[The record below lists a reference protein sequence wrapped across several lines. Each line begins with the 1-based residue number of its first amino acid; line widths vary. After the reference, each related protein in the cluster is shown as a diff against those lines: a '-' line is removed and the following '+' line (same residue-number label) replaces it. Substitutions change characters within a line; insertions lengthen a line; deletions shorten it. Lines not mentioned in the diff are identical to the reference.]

1 MKSIGP
7 IFVEKKVK
15 NKMLIVAKS
24 EATQK
29 LYFFQILFDCSLV
42 IKKLRNK
49 NIEKSQ
55 LYHLGNF
62 ESNYATLI
70 EHIRLWFVIC

>member
-1 MKSIGP
+1 
-7 IFVEKKVK
+7 
-15 NKMLIVAKS
+15 MLIVAKS

-29 LYFFQILFDCSLV
+29 LHFFQILFNALV